1 MPFSPHTHVRD
12 RFTST
17 GELAEKGFKENLTSH
32 YETTR
37 HKLKSELAEVERTMS
52 TALALA
58 TPQETEVHEELLK
71 TTKDNILTSD

>member
-1 MPFSPHTHVRD
+1 MRD

-17 GELAEKGFKENLTSH
+17 GELADKGFEENLPSH

-58 TPQETEVHEELLK
+58 TPQETEVHEEQQR
-71 TTKDNILTSD
+71 TTSRKVTSD